1 MSMRSYLNFIEEIL
15 PGFELF
21 EIEDK
26 QRNVSLFVQS
36 HLDRLQSM
44 FKYEGLPESI
54 PQKYLEIYL
63 MCNGSCI
70 IAQDPGSKELYAL
83 VGSLSDVP
91 DAYYLPTKYVV
102 ANPYLKLSKT
112 YNIQGEDQNAVLIR
126 NDTFMV
132 GLLPLLKKYGS
143 LLAENEISMNL
154 AVINSRILSLITAD
168 SDKDKIAADKF
179 LDDIRDG
186 KLGAIGSSAFLEG
199 VKTQPY
205 ATSSQAI
212 SLTSLIEYEQY
223 LKASL
228 FNELGLNANYN
239 MKRESINSNESQL
252 NDDMLTPLIDDMLR
266 CRREAIERINEL
278 FGTDIKVD
286 FDSAWKENEIT
297 TDLEMEV
304 MESEADAASGDP
316 LEPSDDNDN
325 DNPMGEDP
333 TDEGGSEEI
342 RSEDVGE
349 AEEEPEGEDQD
360 PEGEASE
367 LPEVEEIEEIKED
380 LEEIKEDLEE
390 IKEEVQGDVSEAE

>member
-1 MSMRSYLNFIEEIL
+1 MSMRSYLSYIEEIL
-15 PGFELF
+15 PGFGLF

-83 VGSLSDVP
+83 VGALSDVP

-102 ANPYLKLSKT
+102 ANPYLKLNKI

-126 NDTFMV
+126 NDTFMA

-179 LDDIRDG
+179 LDDIRAG

-304 MESEADAASGDP
+304 MESEADAAAGDP
-316 LEPSDDNDN
+316 LEPSDDNN
-325 DNPMGEDP
+325 NPMGGDSAEED
-333 TDEGGSEEI
+333 GSEEVQ
-342 RSEDVGE
+342 SEDVE
-349 AEEEPEGEDQD
+349 ETEEEPEGD
-360 PEGEASE
+360 PEE

-380 LEEIKEDLEE
+380 LEEIKE
-390 IKEEVQGDVSEAE
+390 EVLDDVSEAE